1 MRKNT
6 VLKVVAE
13 VFGAILY
20 GSGICCFLNPSNI
33 APGGVSGISIMANYL
48 TGAPIGTVA
57 LLINIPVLILGFM
70 RLDKAII
77 RRSVFSL
84 ILTSVIIDYV
94 ITPFFPVYSG
104 DRLLGSVFGGV
115 LMGAGLGFIFNCGS
129 TTGGTDILSL
139 LLKIKFPHLRIGIA
153 MLLIDCII
161 LTMSIFVFRDLESG
175 LYGIIALFCAT
186 KLIDFFVYSSD
197 RASLTF
203 IISEH
208 CEKIAEKILT
218 HIDRG
223 VTIIDATGGF
233 TGKKIKIIMCAVRR
247 QEFTELKKITFET
260 DKNAFMTTAVS
271 EGVFG
276 EGFYKNKPF

>member
-1 MRKNT
+1 MHKNT
-6 VLKVVAE
+6 VLKIMTEA
-13 VFGAILY
+13 FGAILY
-20 GSGICCFLNPSNI
+20 GSGICCFLDPSNI
-33 APGGVSGISIMANYL
+33 APGGVSGISIMLNYL
-48 TGAPIGTVA
+48 IGAPIGTTS
-57 LLINIPVLILGFM
+57 LLINIPVLIAGFI
-70 RLDKAII
+70 RLDKTLIK
-77 RRSVFSL
+77 RSVFSL
-84 ILTSVIIDYV
+84 ILTSAVIDYI
-94 ITPFFPVYSG
+94 ITPFFPVYTG

-139 LLKIKFPHLRIGIA
+139 LLKIKFPYLRIGFA

-161 LTMSIFVFRDLESG
+161 LAMSIFVFHDLESG
-175 LYGIIALFCAT
+175 LYGIIALFCST
-186 KLIDFFVYSSD
+186 KLIDFLVYSSD
-197 RASLTF
+197 KASLTF
-203 IISEH
+203 IISEN
-208 CEKIAEKILT
+208 CEKIAEKIFE

-247 QEFTELKKITFET
+247 QEFTELKKITFEA
-260 DKNAFMTTAVS
+260 DKNAFMTSAVS